1 MQSSHTS
8 LHQDFTGTSPLLIP
22 SPVASVARRLKL
34 EHPCADL
41 SGVDREQQL
50 LAIVQAQTEI
60 AAARPEPEAVAQ
72 IVAVLALE
80 VIGAQAAVV
89 ELTAGDEILHHHVLG
104 TVTPHRLAAPLVH
117 AGKPV
122 GTLSVYA
129 DHPQAFTAADSET
142 LTLLAGAVAAHL
154 ALATAQVPPSHH
166 IWDDAL
172 TGLGNRHGY
181 ERRIAHE
188 CARRRRDGGL
198 LTLVLVDLDGPQ
210 SDGVRRTVAA
220 VLQRWTRS
228 IDGVYRV
235 GEDRFAL
242 ILPGSD
248 GQSGQALT
256 ERIAGRLV
264 DAHPLAASARF
275 GVAQAGDED
284 PQLLYAAAEAELLR
298 FQRADAA

>member
-1 MQSSHTS
+1 M
-8 LHQDFTGTSPLLIP
+8 
-22 SPVASVARRLKL
+22 
-34 EHPCADL
+34 
-41 SGVDREQQL
+41 DREQQL

-60 AAARPEPEAVAQ
+60 AAARPEPDAVAQ

-80 VIGAQAAVV
+80 VIGAQAAAV
-89 ELTAGDEILHHHVLG
+89 ELAAGEIHDHVLG

-117 AGKPV
+117 DGKPV

-129 DHPQAFTAADSET
+129 DQPQAFTAADSET

-154 ALATAQVPPSHH
+154 AHASAQAPTRQHV
-166 IWDDAL
+166 WDDAL
-172 TGLGNRHGY
+172 TGLGNRHAY

-210 SDGVRRTVAA
+210 GDGVRRTVAA

-242 ILPGSD
+242 ILPGAD
-248 GQSGQALT
+248 GQSG
-256 ERIAGRLV
+256 AGADR
-264 DAHPLAASARF
+264 AHRRAAGGCSSAGGLGPVRRRPGRRRGSASCCTPPPRRSCSACSAPTLA
-275 GVAQAGDED
+275 
-284 PQLLYAAAEAELLR
+284 
-298 FQRADAA
+298 